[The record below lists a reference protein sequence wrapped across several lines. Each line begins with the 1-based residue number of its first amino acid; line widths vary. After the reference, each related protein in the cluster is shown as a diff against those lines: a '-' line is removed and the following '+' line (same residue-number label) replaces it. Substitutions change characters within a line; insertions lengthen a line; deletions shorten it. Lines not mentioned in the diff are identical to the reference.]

1 MQSLKN
7 PSLPDGAW
15 AHKPAQRL
23 IKRTIDVAAS
33 VAGIV
38 LVSPVLAAAAIAI
51 RTTMGSPVLFKQQRP
66 GLGAKP
72 FELWK
77 FRTMSNEA
85 KKDDGAV
92 DPSKDSQ
99 RLTPV
104 GKFLRDFSI
113 DELPQ
118 LLNVL
123 RGDMTLIGPRPLLL
137 QYLPRYSPEQARRH
151 QMPPGIT
158 GWAQIN
164 GRNSLSWDEKF
175 ALDVWYIDH
184 WNLWLDAKILW
195 MTASRVLR
203 RDGISSVGHVTMPEF
218 LGPQPQ
224 QATTPPSRA

>member
-1 MQSLKN
+1 MD
-7 PSLPDGAW
+7 PSVPNGPW
-15 AHKPAQRL
+15 AKRRAQRL
-23 IKRTIDVAAS
+23 VKRAVDVAAS
-33 VAGIV
+33 AAGLV
-38 LVSPVLAAAAIAI
+38 VVSPVLAAAAVAI
-51 RTTMGSPVLFKQQRP
+51 RATMGSPVLFKQQRP

-77 FRTMSNEA
+77 FRTMSNET
-85 KKDDGAV
+85 KKDDRAV
-92 DPSKDSQ
+92 DPSKDAQ
-99 RLTPV
+99 RLTRV

-118 LLNVL
+118 LVNVL

-195 MTASRVLR
+195 TTASRVLR
-203 RDGISSVGHVTMPEF
+203 RDGISSAGHVTMPEF
-218 LGPQPQ
+218 LGPQPHKV
-224 QATTPPSRA
+224 TTPPPRA